1 MSDEYGYTEED
12 TQAGSGQ
19 RENKPKP
26 IGRYTAIIERAEA
39 KKDKNGKLYLKWWN
53 RIAFGPYK
61 NQIAF
66 EGYLPLS
73 RDVNAYQL
81 ARRNSFAKATGQQAG
96 TPLIGTPTG
105 AEASVLNGTYVDF
118 TIQHQFENVPGEQY
132 AVTTGSKAFKEKY
145 GDKINAEGNL
155 VIDGVEIKPTAEVV
169 TFYEVSD
176 EFEGVGGTPDGF
188 VPDTAV
194 PEEVWG

>member
-26 IGRYTAIIERAEA
+26 IGVYTAVIERAEA

-81 ARRNSFAKATGQQAG
+81 ARRNSFAKATGQQPG
-96 TPLIGTPTG
+96 QPLIGTPNG
-105 AEASVLNGTYVDF
+105 APAETLNGTYVDF

-132 AVTTGSKAFKEKY
+132 PVTTGSKQFKENY
-145 GDKINAEGNL
+145 GDKLNAEGNL
-155 VIDGVEIKPTAEVV
+155 VVNGVEIKPSAEVV

-176 EFEGVGGTPDGF
+176 EFEGIGGSSDSFIPE
-188 VPDTAV
+188 AA

>member
-12 TQAGSGQ
+12 TQAGSTQ

-26 IGRYTAIIERAEA
+26 IGRYTAVIEKAEV
-39 KKDKNGKLYLKWWN
+39 KTDKNGKLYLKWWN
-53 RIAFGPYK
+53 RIAFGPHK

-81 ARRNSFAKATGQQAG
+81 ARRNSFAKATGQQPG
-96 TPLIGTPTG
+96 QPLVGTPTG
-105 AEASVLNGTYVDF
+105 APASNLNGTYVDF

-132 AVTTGSKAFKEKY
+132 PVTTGSKAFKEKY
-145 GDKINAEGNL
+145 GEKINTEGNL

-176 EFEGVGGTPDGF
+176 EFEGLGATSDGF
-188 VPDTAV
+188 VPDAV